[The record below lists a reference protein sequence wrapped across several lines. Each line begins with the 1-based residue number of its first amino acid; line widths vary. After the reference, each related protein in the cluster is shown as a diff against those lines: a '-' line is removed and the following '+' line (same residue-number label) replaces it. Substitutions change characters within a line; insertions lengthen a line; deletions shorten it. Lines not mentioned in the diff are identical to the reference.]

1 MRTVAVPSSPAPDE
15 IPAPAA
21 YPPPSASPSPSLPS
35 HPLSRPLLA
44 TLLRKPL
51 SAYNNAGP
59 PKSAFKTPKL
69 DSDARDRRVSFFSGA
84 PPPSAAPSARHRVS
98 LLGRPD
104 AADDAADANPK
115 TPAQSRP
122 TAPRVSHR
130 RAGMRTR
137 KGTGRSVAARTF
149 SLVLRVA
156 APPAAEEDG
165 ADVAAPA
172 RRARSGD
179 SDGAAPA
186 TLGSRDGASG
196 VAGRSEG
203 ASGSV
208 DGEAP
213 GGSGGSVGMARE
225 PGSGYNAT
233 ADLDDGDD
241 DEMTKRLDAIAT
253 GGDPSKR
260 KRSMGFFA
268 ANANAGEDDGTGTIE
283 IDVTPGEDGMMS
295 LVPYRSSPEEDVGA
309 SRLRAAA
316 GSRDEPPLADV
327 GFDDDDGGFGGGFDD
342 YDGDDWAGATP
353 APRGALV
360 DGSNDPMTGGL
371 DAVGGKKRMRR
382 AAGPRRPAGTPHKLE
397 RARMAKRK
405 SLAAV
410 GAGSRHDLENE
421 DGVPVRRS
429 TRQRTRPLEYWRG
442 ETKRYVRVHQSLPTV
457 ETMTHRTPNP
467 MWPRH
472 KTPHHAHGGGA
483 IIAVGGS
490 VPLDSERASRR
501 AGEEA
506 RRRALELADV
516 AHLSDGDE
524 EDDSDAETVAAG
536 EEAVAAAAWASAA
549 AARAEANDNAE
560 ETA

>member
-1 MRTVAVPSSPAPDE
+1 MRDRPRPVSRATRHFRPFPPFPRV
-15 IPAPAA
+15 
-21 YPPPSASPSPSLPS
+21 PPPPP
-35 HPLSRPLLA
+35 PLSVYPASHLSRS
-44 TLLRKPL
+44 LLRKPL
-51 SAYNNAGP
+51 SAYNNAGL

-69 DSDARDRRVSFFSGA
+69 DSDARDRRVSFFAGA
-84 PPPSAAPSARHRVS
+84 PPPSTAPATRHRVS
-98 LLGRPD
+98 LLGGPD
-104 AADDAADANPK
+104 AADDADANPK
-115 TPAQSRP
+115 TPAQIRP
-122 TAPRVSHR
+122 SAPRVSHR

-149 SLVLRVA
+149 SLVLRAA
-156 APPAAEEDG
+156 APLVDDEGG
-165 ADVAAPA
+165 ADEEGGADGSV
-172 RRARSGD
+172 
-179 SDGAAPA
+179 GAAAAA

-213 GGSGGSVGMARE
+213 GGSGGSVGMDAARAVGE
-225 PGSGYNAT
+225 PGV
-233 ADLDDGDD
+233 
-241 DEMTKRLDAIAT
+241 DAAANL
-253 GGDPSKR
+253 GV
-260 KRSMGFFA
+260 FA
-268 ANANAGEDDGTGTIE
+268 ANANANAGEDDGTIE

-295 LVPYRSSPEEDVGA
+295 LVPYRSSRE
-309 SRLRAAA
+309 
-316 GSRDEPPLADV
+316 PLADV
-327 GFDDDDGGFGGGFDD
+327 GFDDDDGGFGGGFDE

-353 APRGALV
+353 APDRGALV
-360 DGSNDPMTGGL
+360 DGFNDPMTGGL
-371 DAVGGKKRMRR
+371 DVAGGKKRPRR

-421 DGVPVRRS
+421 NGVPIRRS

-457 ETMTHRTPNP
+457 EIMTHRTPNP

-483 IIAVGGS
+483 IIAVGGT
-490 VPLDSERASRR
+490 VPLDSEQASRR

-506 RRRALELADV
+506 RRRALALADI
-516 AHLSDGDE
+516 AHLSED

-549 AARAEANDNAE
+549 SAQVEADENAE
-560 ETA
+560 KAA